1 MANEYQALLNSMFV
15 CGLKDV
21 DTVIKNEGIDVV
33 LDLRAEA
40 QEGHEDHVERIKI
53 PLEDG
58 IENQTQ
64 LLKQAIQ
71 YAVRAYHQGN
81 KVLLH

>member
-1 MANEYQALLNSMFV
+1 MANEYQALLNGMFV

-40 QEGHEDHVERIKI
+40 QEGHEDYVERIKI

-58 IENQTQ
+58 VENQTQ
-64 LLKQAIQ
+64 PLEAGDTVCCMSLS
-71 YAVRAYHQGN
+71 
-81 KVLLH
+81 